1 MQRANG
7 ALSKLRHYLPQKA
20 LINIY
25 HAIFSSHIRYACQL
39 WGLCDNYITHRIF
52 TLQKT
57 AMRLIT
63 FSEPRSPSYPIFC
76 NLQILKFF
84 DLVEVLNVLLV
95 HQHLNLELPSDTLQT
110 LKFDKICHGIGTR
123 SNSLG
128 LLSRTCANTKSFGL
142 NALSR
147 LAIQQ
152 WNRFQQNLSTH
163 NLSNLNSKA
172 IKSLATKFYIGK
184 Y

>member
-1 MQRANG
+1 
-7 ALSKLRHYLPQKA
+7 
-20 LINIY
+20 
-25 HAIFSSHIRYACQL
+25 
-39 WGLCDNYITHRIF
+39 
-52 TLQKT
+52 
-57 AMRLIT
+57 MRLIT
-63 FSEPRSPSYPIFC
+63 FSEPQSPSNPIFC

-84 DLVEVLNVLLV
+84 DLVEVLNILLV

-123 SNSLG
+123 SSSLG

-152 WNRFQQNLSTH
+152 WNKFQQNLSTL

-172 IKSLATKFYIGK
+172 IKSLATKFHIEK
-184 Y
+184 YLKFF